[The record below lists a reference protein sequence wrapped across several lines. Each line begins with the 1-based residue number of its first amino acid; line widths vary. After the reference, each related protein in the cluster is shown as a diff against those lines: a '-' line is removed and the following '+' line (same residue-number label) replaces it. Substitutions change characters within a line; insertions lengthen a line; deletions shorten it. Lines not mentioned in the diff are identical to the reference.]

1 VAFDIIVVG
10 GGPAGSAVG
19 AILARKGCRVLIL
32 DRARFPRDKPCGDYL
47 NPGCTA
53 ALNRIGMLD
62 VVCPAAAPVPGMRI
76 FAPDGASAHTV
87 FSSGVGYTL
96 SRRTLDHMLLSHAAR
111 AGATVHE
118 ESRVVA
124 LRRDGDAFTLT
135 AEGDRVQDRA
145 RAYSGRIV
153 IGADG
158 LRSTV
163 ARLAGAGDP
172 PRGGRYTVGG
182 YVEGLRPFDPPRAD
196 PPGVSGE
203 IHLGPNRYCGVAYLP
218 DGVANVTIALSRGE
232 LRAWRGRLLPGYWA
246 ALRAF
251 PGLGDRLTKAAL
263 VGRLRTSGPLGYCRR
278 QAAIGRVLLAGDA
291 AAFMD
296 PMTGQGL
303 YLAMRSAELAASTA
317 LGALDGGGST
327 RRILHGYDRLHRR
340 EFADAF
346 LLSRAL
352 QCLAFRPPVVRRA
365 MRRVAGAPEVGTRL
379 IDAIGNVHA
388 AASVLRPAFIARLLG
403 FA

>member
-10 GGPAGSAVG
+10 GGPAGSAAG
-19 AILARKGCRVLIL
+19 AILARKGCRVLVL

-62 VVCPAAAPVPGMRI
+62 AVRAAAAPVSGMRI

-96 SRRTLDHMLLSHAAR
+96 SRRTLDHVLLSQAAR
-111 AGATVHE
+111 AGAIVHE
-118 ESRVVA
+118 ESRVVT
-124 LRRDGDAFTLT
+124 LGHDGDGFTVT
-135 AEGDRVQDRA
+135 AEGGGVPDRA
-145 RAYSGRIV
+145 RAYTARLV

-163 ARLAGAGDP
+163 ARLAGAGNA

-182 YVEGLRPFDPPRAD
+182 YLEGLQPLDVPRAS
-196 PPGVSGE
+196 PPGLPGE
-203 IHLGPNRYCGVAYLP
+203 IHLGANRYCGVAYLP
-218 DGVANVTIALSRGE
+218 DGVANVTIALTRGE
-232 LRAWRGRLLPGYWA
+232 LRAWRGRLPAGYWA

-278 QAAIGRVLLAGDA
+278 RAVIGRVLLAGDA

-317 LGALDGGGST
+317 LGALGGGGST
-327 RRILHGYDRLHRR
+327 RRILQGYDRLHRR

-352 QCLAFRPPVVRRA
+352 QCLAFRPPVIRRA
-365 MRRVAGAPEVGTRL
+365 MRRLTDAPEVGTRL

-388 AASVLRPAFIARLLG
+388 AASVLRPAFVARLLG

>member
-1 VAFDIIVVG
+1 MAFDIIVVG

-62 VVCPAAAPVPGMRI
+62 VVCAAAAPVPGMRI

-111 AGATVHE
+111 AGATVHD

-124 LRRDGDAFTLT
+124 VRRDGDAFTLT

-145 RAYSGRIV
+145 RGYSGRIV

-182 YVEGLRPFDPPRAD
+182 YVEGLRPFAPPRAD

-379 IDAIGNVHA
+379 IDAIGNVQA